1 MHICASCYFV
11 ATSFPTTR
19 VAMTTGYGYCLF
31 WQFQCRSGQCIPA
44 GDRCDGVYDC
54 YDHTDEYNCR
64 KNNYCKT
71 LIFSEPFNLAKL
83 AIEIKTLKIKAAKI
97 KP

>member
-1 MHICASCYFV
+1 MDIV
-11 ATSFPTTR
+11 
-19 VAMTTGYGYCLF
+19 
-31 WQFQCRSGQCIPA
+31 
-44 GDRCDGVYDC
+44 DYDIDMDIHERGWFFNS
-54 YDHTDEYNCR
+54 YI
-64 KNNYCKT
+64 YCKT

>member
-1 MHICASCYFV
+1 MLVHRPPHNEAANGSVGQLQLVRSYAVMWIIV
-11 ATSFPTTR
+11 AILELKMLQILLLST
-19 VAMTTGYGYCLF
+19 
-31 WQFQCRSGQCIPA
+31 
-44 GDRCDGVYDC
+44 
-54 YDHTDEYNCR
+54 
-64 KNNYCKT
+64 YCKT

>member
-1 MHICASCYFV
+1 MHQILIY
-11 ATSFPTTR
+11 
-19 VAMTTGYGYCLF
+19 
-31 WQFQCRSGQCIPA
+31 
-44 GDRCDGVYDC
+44 
-54 YDHTDEYNCR
+54 
-64 KNNYCKT
+64 KT